1 MLLKRGAD
9 CCLEDGNGQ
18 LPDDIARQ
26 HMCYDCEQLIESHR
40 KHRTEHIF
48 KLVDNVNQFLIQ
60 DTLDPAYKEYKDS
73 KFLKRN
79 ARWRWVLVVA
89 DLLNIGMIAVSDF
102 GEK

>member
-48 KLVDNVNQFLIQ
+48 NLVDNVNRSTFN
-60 DTLDPAYKEYKDS
+60 PGYFAY
-73 KFLKRN
+73 
-79 ARWRWVLVVA
+79 
-89 DLLNIGMIAVSDF
+89 
-102 GEK
+102 

>member
-48 KLVDNVNQFLIQ
+48 KLVDNVSESTF
-60 DTLDPAYKEYKDS
+60 DPRYTGS
-73 KFLKRN
+73 RLQRVKRFK
-79 ARWRWVLVVA
+79 AFERKLFVVTE
-89 DLLNIGMIAVSDF
+89 LLNIGVIAVSDF
-102 GEK
+102 SGE